1 MSVFVNV
8 AIDEAIR
15 VHSGKS
21 VLSHL
26 VYVGDRLALAL
37 PHDKQKRKETL
48 LWLATQI
55 EQEARKL

>member
-8 AIDEAIR
+8 GITETVKVKGDTGA
-15 VHSGKS
+15 
-21 VLSHL
+21 LSHL
-26 VYVGDRLALAL
+26 VYVGDSLALSL

-48 LWLATQI
+48 LWLATRL